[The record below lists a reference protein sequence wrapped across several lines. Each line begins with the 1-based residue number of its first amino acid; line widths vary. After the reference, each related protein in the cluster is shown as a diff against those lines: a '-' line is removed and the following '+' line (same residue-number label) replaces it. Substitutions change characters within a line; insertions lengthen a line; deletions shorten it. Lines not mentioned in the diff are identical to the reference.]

1 MPVLSTVVL
10 RLAVVGE
17 EVSLV
22 VTVVMCKGLF
32 VSMALSGV
40 DEGAVR
46 VNFSGTVGI
55 PVPDDRMA
63 SSGVLNVIEVVV
75 IEVVV
80 VIKGVVMVMS
90 ASPGLG
96 DTEDLIPV
104 VMGLGG
110 GSVVSLVLLSLK
122 SVCAGWE
129 GICVTVLWCVS
140 CGLLVIVG
148 LVAGVGGTVVV
159 SLS

>member
-32 VSMALSGV
+32 VSMALSSV

-80 VIKGVVMVMS
+80 VVTVMS

-110 GSVVSLVLLSLK
+110 GSVVSLVLLSLE
-122 SVCAGWE
+122 SVCGWE
-129 GICVTVLWCVS
+129 GVCVIVLWCVP
-140 CGLLVIVG
+140 GDILIVVG
-148 LVAGVGGTVVV
+148 PVAGVGGTVVV

>member
-1 MPVLSTVVL
+1 MAVLSTVVL

-22 VTVVMCKGLF
+22 VTVVVCKGLF
-32 VSMALSGV
+32 VSMALSSV

-110 GSVVSLVLLSLK
+110 GSVVSLVLLSLE
-122 SVCAGWE
+122 SVCGWE
-129 GICVTVLWCVS
+129 GVCVIVLWCVP
-140 CGLLVIVG
+140 GDILIVVG
-148 LVAGVGGTVVV
+148 PVAGVGGTVVV

>member
-22 VTVVMCKGLF
+22 VKEDMCKGLF
-32 VSMALSGV
+32 VSMALSCV

-63 SSGVLNVIEVVV
+63 SSGVLDVVEGVV

-80 VIKGVVMVMS
+80 VVTVMP

-110 GSVVSLVLLSLK
+110 GSVVSLVLLSLE

-129 GICVTVLWCVS
+129 GVCVIVLWCVS
-140 CGLLVIVG
+140 GDILIVVG
-148 LVAGVGGTVVV
+148 PVAGVGGTVVG